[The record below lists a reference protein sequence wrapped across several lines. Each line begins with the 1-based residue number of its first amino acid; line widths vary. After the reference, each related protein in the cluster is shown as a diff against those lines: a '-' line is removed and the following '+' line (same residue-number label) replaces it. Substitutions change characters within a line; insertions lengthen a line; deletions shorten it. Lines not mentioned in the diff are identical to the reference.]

1 MSKLLVKILS
11 VCAFVVL
18 IPLIVVGSAL
28 CVTEARAVTL
38 TIYQAGTERPETVS
52 GLDVTSPDLAIYID
66 DVKQVDSDGNALTS
80 VTVQKNTEVEV
91 RLENYAAYTFA
102 GWYKGNIQDPTSVG
116 EASFT
121 GAEYTFTI
129 RGNTALTA
137 IRNIK
142 TYNITYSGAYDNGD
156 PMDID
161 PANTTVYYNQA
172 LASIAGKAGA
182 EFGGW
187 YISNIS
193 DSTDSQP
200 TMYANWSEVTG
211 VENSYVLNPYWSN
224 MMTFEYYDSDRT
236 TLIAREYV
244 SEANLSGYQLIA
256 ADDSR
261 VTQALTSGYTF
272 AGWVDESGLP
282 VDLSQVEF
290 TPSAYKIYLSEN
302 IIDYTVNVKF
312 NAISDQIDTISY
324 NVRDGFGLYNV
335 QRDGYTF
342 VGFEYNGIT
351 YTASGNDYVSGNASL
366 GNVVVNASESITITA
381 VWDCIYPDVAWS
393 INFQYIG
400 EGGDVGFIYPSN
412 TATEPIEHID
422 DTILYIEDG
431 DGFIQL
437 ENTIYNFVTS
447 ADIDNLYTY
456 IEGEYVKVEFDYVD
470 ISVNAGNV
478 STEFGESLNPTEIT
492 FDDILYQIYDN
503 PDGAFAGFEDNEIND
518 IQIVF
523 VFKLAPTTAE

>member
-324 NVRDGFGLYNV
+324 NVRDGFGAYGDN
-335 QRDGYTF
+335 REYYTL
-342 VGFEYNGIT
+342 VGFEYNGNT

-366 GNVVVNASESITITA
+366 GNVVVNANESITITA
-381 VWDCIYPDVAWS
+381 VWDCIFDNNYSWS
-393 INFQYIG
+393 IGLQDTEGELGIYQKVGEEYQYI
-400 EGGDVGFIYPSN
+400 DDI
-412 TATEPIEHID
+412 TEY
-422 DTILYIEDG
+422 LVIEDNDA
-431 DGFIQL
+431 DGYIQL
-437 ENTIYNFVTS
+437 EEEIYSYFTTANYNDLYVLMDGSYQKVVLDDLDTLNITIDSQGMNRVNYQSDINVTFGEILNFVLNGGDFSNTDTMTS
-447 ADIDNLYTY
+447 I
-456 IEGEYVKVEFDYVD
+456 
-470 ISVNAGNV
+470 
-478 STEFGESLNPTEIT
+478 
-492 FDDILYQIYDN
+492 
-503 PDGAFAGFEDNEIND
+503 
-518 IQIVF
+518 IVRF
-523 VFKLAPTTAE
+523 QFKLAPDTAE